1 MKSRTG
7 GGGDRLLA
15 LLGLLIERG
24 RLSVTEAAQLL
35 EIDRSNAYRNMKK
48 LEEYGF
54 AARTGRRYVSG
65 RRFLPQSFLTPY
77 AVAEFSREILHELVR
92 TTGASA
98 HLCVLSPHGATFA
111 AQENAAGPIC
121 VSQPI
126 GKEEPFHCTAS
137 GKAMLAF
144 LPEPMRGTFI
154 EEIGFERFT
163 ERTIGSREE
172 LEEQLAL
179 IRECGYAVDEGE
191 YHPNL
196 ACICVPV
203 FDSRGVSTYA
213 LGLSKP
219 MLPDR
224 TLDYP
229 KVYKPLERCAAQI
242 SEFLCAEADG

>member
-1 MKSRTG
+1 MESRTG
-7 GGGDRLLA
+7 GGADRLLT
-15 LLGLLIERG
+15 LLGLLIDRG
-24 RLSVTEAAQLL
+24 RLSVSEATQLL
-35 EIDRSNAYRNMKK
+35 GIDRSNAYRNMKK

-77 AVAEFSREILHELVR
+77 AVAEFSRGILQELVR
-92 TTGASA
+92 LTGASA
-98 HLCVLSPHGATFA
+98 HLCMLSPHGATFV

-126 GKEEPFHCTAS
+126 GKEEPFHCTAY
-137 GKAMLAF
+137 GKVMLAY
-144 LPEPMRGTFI
+144 LPDPLRETLVAG
-154 EEIGFERFT
+154 IGFERFT

-172 LEEQLAL
+172 LAAQLAL

-203 FDSRGVSTYA
+203 FDSRRVSVYA